1 MADQHP
7 HVDAANG
14 YARDVVAGRV
24 PACKWVK
31 LACQRHLDDL
41 AKSKAKAY
49 PYIFDAEAAEKVC
62 RFVELLPHTKGKWA
76 ASGERLKLEPW
87 QSFKTV
93 CLFGW
98 LRKSDGYRRFR
109 KALILEPRKNGKS
122 AWAAAIGLYMLTA
135 DGEHGAEV
143 YSGATSE
150 RQAWEVF
157 RPARIMAL
165 RSPQLCSAVGLTVN
179 ASNLHILSTESRFE
193 PIVGR
198 PGDGAS
204 PHCAVHDEYHEHD
217 TDDQV
222 SSMETG
228 MGAREQPL
236 QIIITTAGTNVSSP
250 CYAAVVEARRILE
263 GVVED
268 DEQFALMYGI
278 DPEDDWTTEA
288 ALRKANPNF
297 DVSVKAD
304 FLLRAQ
310 RDAINNA
317 RKVSAFKT
325 KHLNEWVQ
333 AREAFFNIQRW
344 QESADPEMKIDD
356 FAGQRCVIGLD
367 LASKVDIAAMVILF
381 RRGEGGFACFGK
393 WYLPEKTVELGEN
406 QHYQTWATEGRLIV
420 TDGDMIDFGR
430 IRDDIIALSSKFQID
445 EVACDPWQATMLMT
459 ELQAQGVPVVE
470 YRQIVNTMSEPLK
483 EIEALIR
490 SRKIAHD
497 GDPAMTW
504 MLSNVVARADAKD
517 NVYPRKERPENKI
530 DGPVALI
537 MAMGRMIAGNN
548 AGSVYDDFEARPEGL
563 VFV

>member
-1 MADQHP
+1 MAADKHP
-7 HVDAANG
+7 HVDAANR
-14 YARDVVAGRV
+14 YARAVIAGNK
-24 PACKWVK
+24 PANKWVR

-41 AKSKAKAY
+41 KRSKARAY
-49 PYIFDAEAAEKVC
+49 PFLFDAEKAERVC
-62 RFVELLPHTKGKWA
+62 RFIELLPHTKGKWA
-76 ASGERLKLEPW
+76 SAGEKLKLEPW
-87 QSFKTV
+87 QCFKTV

-122 AWAAAIGLYMLTA
+122 AWAAAIGLYMLA
-135 DGEHGAEV
+135 FDGEHGAEV
-143 YSGATSE
+143 YSGATNE

-179 ASNLHILSTESRFE
+179 ASNLHVLGTESRFE

-198 PGDGAS
+198 PGDGSS
-204 PHCAVHDEYHEHD
+204 PHCAIHDEYHEHD

-236 QIIITTAGTNVSSP
+236 QLIITTAGANVSGP
-250 CYAAVVEARRILE
+250 CYAAVVEARRMLE
-263 GVVED
+263 GVVEE
-268 DEQFALMYGI
+268 DELFALMYGI
-278 DPEDDWTTEA
+278 DPGDDWTTEA
-288 ALRKANPNF
+288 ALIKANPNY
-297 DVSVKAD
+297 DISVKAD

-310 RDAINNA
+310 RDAVNNA

-333 AREAFFNIQRW
+333 AREAYFNIQRW
-344 QESADPEMKIDD
+344 HETADPELKIDD
-356 FAGQRCVIGLD
+356 FAGQRCIVALD

-381 RRGEGGFACFGK
+381 RREGGGFVTFGR

-420 TDGDMIDFGR
+420 TEGDMIDFGR
-430 IRDDIIALSSKFQID
+430 IRDDILDLSSKFQIE
-445 EVACDPWQATMLMT
+445 EVAFDPWQATMLMT
-459 ELQAQGVPVVE
+459 ELSGDGVPCVE

-483 EIEALIR
+483 EVEGLIR

-504 MLSNVVARADAKD
+504 MLSNVVAKPDAKD

-537 MAMGRMIAGNN
+537 MAMGRMLTKDN
-548 AGSVYDDFEARPEGL
+548 APSPYERLRPNGFL
-563 VFV
+563 VI

>member
-1 MADQHP
+1 MAVSKHP
-7 HVDAANG
+7 HVDAANR
-14 YARDVVAGRV
+14 YARAVIAGSM
-24 PACKWVK
+24 PACKWVR

-41 AKSKAKAY
+41 ARAKDKAY
-49 PYIFDAEAAEKVC
+49 PYRFDTEQAERVC

-76 ASGERLKLEPW
+76 AKGDRITLEPW
-87 QSFKTV
+87 QCFKTV
-93 CLFGW
+93 VIFGW
-98 LRKSDGYRRFR
+98 LRKADGYRRFR

-122 AWAAAIGLYMLTA
+122 IWAAAIGLYMLTM

-143 YSGATSE
+143 YSGATNE

-179 ASNLHILSTESRFE
+179 ASNLHVLASESRFE

-198 PGDGAS
+198 PGDGSS
-204 PHCAVHDEYHEHD
+204 PHCAIHDEYHEHD

-236 QIIITTAGTNVSSP
+236 QLIITTAGANISGP
-250 CYAAVVEARRILE
+250 CYAAVVEARRMLE
-263 GVVED
+263 GIVED
-268 DEQFALMYGI
+268 DELFALMYGI
-278 DPEDDWTTEA
+278 DPGDDWTTEA
-288 ALRKANPNF
+288 ALIKANPNYG
-297 DVSVKAD
+297 VSVKAD

-333 AREAFFNIQRW
+333 AREAFFNVQRW
-344 QESADPEMKIDD
+344 QESEVSGMALDD
-356 FAGQRCVIGLD
+356 FAGQRCVLALD
-367 LASKVDIAAMVILF
+367 LASKVDIAALVLLF
-381 RRGEGGFACFGK
+381 RREDGGFAVFGR

-406 QHYQTWATEGRLIV
+406 QHYQAWADEGRLIV
-420 TDGDMIDFGR
+420 TEGDMIDFGQ
-430 IRDDIIALSSKFQID
+430 IRDDVLDLSSRFQID
-445 EVACDPWQATMLMT
+445 EIAFDPWQATMLVT
-459 ELQAQGVPVVE
+459 ELTAHGVPCVE
-470 YRQIVNTMSEPLK
+470 YRQTVNTMSEPLK
-483 EIEALIR
+483 EVEGLIR

-497 GDPAMTW
+497 GDPVMTW
-504 MLSNVVARADAKD
+504 MLSNVVARSDAKD

-530 DGPVALI
+530 DGPVALT
-537 MAMGRMIAGNN
+537 MAMGRMIAADN
-548 AGSVYDDFEARPEGL
+548 APSPYATVRADGFL
-563 VFV
+563 FV